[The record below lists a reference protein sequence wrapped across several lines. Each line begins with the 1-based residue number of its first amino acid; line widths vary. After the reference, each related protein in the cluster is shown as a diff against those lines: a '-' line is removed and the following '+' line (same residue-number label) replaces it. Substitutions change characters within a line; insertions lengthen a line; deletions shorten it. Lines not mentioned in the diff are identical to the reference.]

1 MQQFE
6 KEYTNKLPKKQFRR
20 LNTKV
25 TVQLNTSIAIEP
37 HCLAVTVEHT
47 VSSKSCH
54 GAWTSAP
61 LSAHPFHQV
70 QMHST
75 SNRDA
80 HLYPFAQQL
89 ISSSNNI
96 RVVHWADHQW
106 IAEWA
111 DSSTRLRNFIPD
123 TGTHPP
129 RMTLPRRAWVWPLH
143 QCWVF
148 LLVLV
153 QMGHGLLCGL

>member
-61 LSAHPFHQV
+61 LSAHPSIECKRTAPQIETHIC
-70 QMHST
+70 T
-75 SNRDA
+75 CRTT
-80 HLYPFAQQL
+80 AQQ
-89 ISSSNNI
+89 
-96 RVVHWADHQW
+96 
-106 IAEWA
+106 
-111 DSSTRLRNFIPD
+111 FI
-123 TGTHPP
+123 
-129 RMTLPRRAWVWPLH
+129 
-143 QCWVF
+143 
-148 LLVLV
+148 
-153 QMGHGLLCGL
+153 